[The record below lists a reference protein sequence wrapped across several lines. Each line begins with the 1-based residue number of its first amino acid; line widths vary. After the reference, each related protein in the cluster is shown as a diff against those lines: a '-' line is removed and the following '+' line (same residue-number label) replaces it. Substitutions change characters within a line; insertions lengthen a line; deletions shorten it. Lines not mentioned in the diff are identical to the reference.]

1 MVIPLINKTVFLKNM
16 IVIWYIKNSVFCSF
30 NLIQLIVGS
39 GLYEMEFELIE
50 YKSPINI
57 C

>member
-50 YKSPINI
+50 YKSSINI